1 MSTTANGFE
10 RGGPNGSG
18 PGDVNSSRPG
28 DGFRPGD
35 VNGSRPGGAN
45 GSRPGGADD
54 GAVAVIGLACR
65 LPGAA
70 GPEALWR
77 LLRSGGH
84 AIGEPPA
91 SRLRPEPGIAGH
103 IGGHLDQV
111 DGFDAA
117 FFGVSPR
124 EAAAMDPQQRLV
136 LELSWEVL
144 EDAGILPGSLDGVAA
159 GVFVGAI
166 ASDYAALVH
175 RGGEEAI
182 TRHTL
187 TGLNHAIL
195 ANRVSYAL
203 GLRGPSLT
211 VDTAQSSAL
220 VAVHLACES
229 VRRGE
234 SAIAI
239 AGGVHL
245 NLVRE
250 STLTAERFGGLSP
263 DARSFTFDARANG
276 YVRGEGAG
284 LVLLKPLARAVE
296 EGDTVYAVIRGSA
309 TNNDG
314 ATDGL
319 TVPNP
324 RAQEEVVRLALRR
337 AGIEPGAVQYVE
349 AHGTGTK
356 VGDPIEARALGAALG
371 AARPADRP
379 LIVGSVKTNIGHLEG
394 AAGIAGLLKTVL
406 SLRHREIPA
415 SLNFETP
422 NPAIDFDALNLRVA
436 TTPLPWPRPDA
447 PLVAGVSAF
456 GMGGTNC
463 HVILTEAS
471 TTSPGEPANS
481 TLVPSGTVPNGEVP
495 NETVPSGTVPGGTVP
510 NGTVP
515 SGTVAGGEVPRSV
528 RGIGGAEVARGEGGG
543 AEGDGQGTAPLPF
556 VVSGRDAAAL
566 REQAARLAETVA
578 GETPLPDLAFSLST
592 ARTAFEHRAVLVE
605 ADREGLEAAL
615 RALAA
620 GAPVPSTVHG
630 KITAGVGAS
639 EKETGASDPSR
650 ASGAKGANG
659 TNSAAS
665 AGGADASSA
674 SGTRRTNAADTTD
687 QAGGAH
693 AGKAGGGSAGGGR
706 RGGRTVFVFPGQGG
720 QWVGM
725 GRELARRSPVYAA
738 HLRAVA
744 DALEPHVDWSPADV
758 LGNRPGAASLDDVE
772 VVQPALFA
780 VMVALA
786 RLWETFG
793 VRPDAV
799 IGHSQGEIA
808 AAHVAGALSLEDAAA
823 LVVLRSQAIAAISG
837 RGGGMVS
844 LPLPVERVRA
854 RLSRWEGRLGIGAVN
869 GPSATVVSG
878 DGDALEELTALYE
891 AEDVPVRRVNIDYA
905 SHSPHVEAVR
915 DRLME
920 VLPGY
925 VTHPTEVAFYSTV
938 TGGLLDT
945 ADLDVGYWYRNLRRP
960 VEFDRAV
967 RAALAD
973 GHDVFVESGPHP
985 VLVVGLRQILDSA
998 GAGRDAV
1005 VTETLRRDQG
1015 DLGRFLRSAARLH
1028 VQGVPVD
1035 WTPALPRDA
1044 RRVPLPTYP
1053 FQRRPH
1059 WLNTAHGVPRA
1070 AAAPGRPERATTG
1083 ERDAEGRDEA
1093 GEGAMLEVA
1102 LAATAA
1108 VLGHAAPG
1116 AVGAERSFRD
1126 LGLDSLG
1133 AVELRDRLAD
1143 ATGLAV
1149 PATVTFDHP
1158 TPLAVARFLHA
1169 EASGRTADHG
1179 EPRTRATSG
1188 PYDEP
1193 VALVAMSGRWPG
1205 GADTPEELWDLVLSG
1220 ADAITDFPAN
1230 RGWDL
1235 DALYDPDSVRPG
1247 TSYTHTGGF
1256 LHDADRFD
1264 AEFFGIAPREAAVMD
1279 PQQRLL
1285 LESSWELLERAG
1297 IAPRSLHGTRTGVFV
1312 GAMPQEYGPR
1322 LHEMT
1327 EDAEGYA
1334 LTGTATSVVSGRIAY
1349 TFGFQGPAVSVDTA
1363 CSSSLVALHLAVRSL
1378 RAGES
1383 DLAIAG
1389 GVTVMSTPGMFTEFS
1404 RQRGLAPD
1412 GRCKPFAAA
1421 ADGTAWA
1428 EGVGLLLVERLSD
1441 ARRHGHPVL
1450 AVIRSTAVNQD
1461 GASNGLTAPNGPS
1474 QRRLIRDALAGAG
1487 LEPADVDV
1495 IEAHGTGTTLGDPI
1509 EAQAIIATYGQ
1520 DRPADR
1526 PLLLGSVKSN
1536 IGHAQAAAGVAGM
1549 IKLVHALR
1557 HGVVPKTLHVDEPS
1571 PHVDWSA
1578 GAVRLVTETI
1588 PWPDTGRPRRAALS
1602 SFGISGTNAHVIIEQ
1617 PSSGPGEE
1625 PPISAVSD
1633 PHGLRAVGASARVL
1647 PFVVSGRSAQG
1658 LRGQAGRLAAHLA
1671 AHPGLDAGDLAFSLA
1686 TTRAAL
1692 EHRAVVVGGPDD
1704 VRDGLRALAEGA
1716 PAPATVTGT
1725 AAEKPRVA
1733 FVFSGQ
1739 GSQYA
1744 GMTRELYDTYPAYAA
1759 ALDEITAHLDTH
1771 LDGHTEAPL
1780 IDVILNR
1787 RTEPGAVLAAA
1798 GGANPPPET
1807 GAGPNG
1813 RAADSAGNGPGDATL
1828 GGRTSG
1834 GNPPA
1839 EGVPGGNRPG
1849 GGLVDRTLYTQP
1861 ALFAVQT
1868 ALVRLLGAFGI
1879 TPDIVTGHSVGAI
1892 TAAHTA
1898 GILTLPDAARLIAT
1912 RAIALDTLTR
1922 PGAMAALQAQPAEVE
1937 QAISAH
1943 ELSGQVSLAALNAPA
1958 STVVSGDP
1966 DAIGTLTAHFA
1977 GQGRKTRRLT
1987 VSHAFHSHH
1996 LDPVL
2001 DDFQAAIADISATP
2015 PAITYVSDL
2024 TGTVL
2029 DEAPTAEYWARHLRN
2044 PVLFHQAVLT
2054 VQERT
2059 RATGDHTTHLEIG
2072 PDATLTP
2079 LIHQSLTSEDASAEI
2094 TAVPVLR
2101 RGRPDATTLL
2111 TAVATVHTHAAPA
2124 DWTPALPPAARAV
2137 DLPTYAFQRR
2147 RHWLDGRPPQSRPTA
2162 AGDDAVAR
2170 FWDAV
2175 GHGDADALAKTLG
2188 TDDPSVR
2195 DSLGVV
2201 LPALAAWRAGR
2212 DTRAAIDAW
2221 RYRVTW
2227 RPLSATTAPQ
2237 DRVPPAPGR
2246 WLVVMPDGTDP
2257 AADWARAIASAL
2269 AERGGEA
2276 VPLVLD
2282 AASTDRHVIASVLT
2296 GLTSHERLTADE
2308 PGTPEIRP
2316 DGEGLA
2322 GVLSLLSL
2330 DDGAHPRHPAVPRGA
2345 AADVTLIQALDDA
2358 GIGAPLWIATRG
2370 AVSIGPS
2377 DPASGPGQALAWG
2390 LAGVVAAEKPERW
2403 GGVLDLPATP
2413 AARVAGLAVEA
2424 FTGAHRETELAV
2436 RASGT
2441 HARRLVPAPLGD
2453 AGARPPWRP
2462 RGTVLVTGGTGALG
2476 ARLARRLAR
2485 RGADHLLLVS
2495 RRGLDAPGAA
2505 ALRDELTRLGSRVTV
2520 AACDVADGE
2529 ALAAVLAAIPGEFP
2543 LASVFH
2549 TSAVLDDALVDS
2561 LTAER
2566 MDGVHRVKA
2575 GGAFAL
2581 HELTRDLDLSAFVLF
2596 SSITGTM
2603 GTAGQGNYAPGN
2615 AVLDA
2620 LADHRRSLGLPAT
2633 SIAWGHWDGDGI
2645 AGPGAVRELR
2655 RGGLLPMDPELAL
2668 TALEEALDHG
2678 ETRLVVARVDWPA
2691 VAADRPLFSEIPEA
2705 RTAPDVQEE
2714 RGSDD
2719 APALLSRLAGAS
2731 EGERRQTVRRLVR
2744 AEVAA
2749 VLGHASAAAVD
2760 DQRGFRDQGFSSLSG
2775 VELRNRLSKATGIAL
2790 PSTLVF
2796 DHPSPA
2802 ALTDHLCAVLVPEPE
2817 SPPSAVLPTAA
2828 PRTASGADLS
2838 TASDD
2843 ELISFISDELGIS

>member
-1 MSTTANGFE
+1 MSSEATANGF
-10 RGGPNGSG
+10 
-18 PGDVNSSRPG
+18 
-28 DGFRPGD
+28 
-35 VNGSRPGGAN
+35 RPGGAN
-45 GSRPGGADD
+45 DSSTNDSSTGGSSTGGSSTGGSSTGGTDDLKPGGANGAKPGGTD
-54 GAVAVIGLACR
+54 GFGQGGADGEAVAVIGLACR
-65 LPGAA
+65 LPGA
-70 GPEALWR
+70 GDPEALWR
-77 LLRSGGH
+77 LLRSGEH
-84 AIGEPPA
+84 AIGEPSPA
-91 SRLRPEPGIAGH
+91 RLRPEPGIAGRRA
-103 IGGHLDQV
+103 GHLDQV
-111 DGFDAA
+111 DGFDAG

-175 RGGEEAI
+175 RGGEDAI
-182 TRHTL
+182 GRHTL
-187 TGLNHAIL
+187 TGLNHGIL

-234 SAIAI
+234 SEIAI
-239 AGGVHL
+239 AGGVQL
-245 NLVRE
+245 NLVHE
-250 STLTAERFGGLSP
+250 STVTAERFGGLSP
-263 DARSFTFDARANG
+263 DARSYAFDARANG

-284 LVLLKPLARAVE
+284 LVLLKPLARALGD
-296 EGDTVYAVIRGSA
+296 GDTVHAVIRGGA
-309 TNNDG
+309 VNNDG

-379 LIVGSVKTNIGHLEG
+379 LIVGSVKTNVGHLEG
-394 AAGIAGLLKTVL
+394 AAGIAGLLKAVL

-415 SLNFETP
+415 SLGFETP

-436 TTPLPWPRPDA
+436 ATALPWPRPDA
-447 PLVAGVSAF
+447 PLVAGVSSF

-463 HVILTEAS
+463 HVVLTEAPEAAFARPLAEAVNGAS
-471 TTSPGEPANS
+471 GNAVGDAAGEAGRGAS
-481 TLVPSGTVPNGEVP
+481 E
-495 NETVPSGTVPGGTVP
+495 EADGG
-510 NGTVP
+510 
-515 SGTVAGGEVPRSV
+515 
-528 RGIGGAEVARGEGGG
+528 
-543 AEGDGQGTAPLPF
+543 PLPF
-556 VVSGRDAAAL
+556 VVSGRDVGAL

-578 GETPLPDLAFSLST
+578 AGAPLPDLAFSLST
-592 ARTAFEHRAVLVE
+592 TRTAFEQRAVLVE
-605 ADREGLEAAL
+605 ADREALAAAL
-615 RALAA
+615 RALADGNPTPA
-620 GAPVPSTVHG
+620 TVQGRIPETASTTG
-630 KITAGVGAS
+630 RATGRTGTS
-639 EKETGASDPSR
+639 GRTGA
-650 ASGAKGANG
+650 
-659 TNSAAS
+659 
-665 AGGADASSA
+665 GGRADAVA
-674 SGTRRTNAADTTD
+674 RE
-687 QAGGAH
+687 
-693 AGKAGGGSAGGGR
+693 GGR
-706 RGGRTVFVFPGQGG
+706 AVFVFPGQGG

-725 GRELARRSPVYAA
+725 GRELAHRSPVYAE

-744 DALEPHVDWSPADV
+744 ESLEPHVDWAPADV
-758 LGNRPGAASLDDVE
+758 LWNRPGAASLDDVE

-786 RLWETFG
+786 RLWESSG
-793 VRPDAV
+793 VRPGAV

-844 LPLPVERVRA
+844 LPLPVDRVRD

-915 DRLME
+915 DRLLE

-925 VTHPTEVAFYSTV
+925 VTHQTDVAFYSTV
-938 TGGLLDT
+938 TGGLLDA

-985 VLVVGLRQILDSA
+985 ILVVGLRQILDDA
-998 GAGRDAV
+998 GAGRAAV

-1015 DLGRFLRSAARLH
+1015 GLGRFLRSAARLH
-1028 VQGVPVD
+1028 VHGVPVD
-1035 WTPALPRDA
+1035 WTRALPRDA
-1044 RRVPLPTYP
+1044 RRVPLPTYA
-1053 FQRRPH
+1053 FQRRPY
-1059 WLNTAHGVPRA
+1059 WLGTA
-1070 AAAPGRPERATTG
+1070 AAGAVASPRDESVRATDPQAG
-1083 ERDAEGRDEA
+1083 LHDAEPPVTAPAGVVAVNVPSPADGGEAEAA
-1093 GEGAMLEVA
+1093 GEAALLELA

-1108 VLGHAAPG
+1108 VLGHADPV
-1116 AVGAERSFRD
+1116 AVDAERSFRD

-1143 ATGLAV
+1143 VTGLAV

-1158 TPLAVARFLHA
+1158 TPLAIARYLHA
-1169 EASGRTADHG
+1169 EATGRTEDAG
-1179 EPRTRATSG
+1179 ESRTAATAWA
-1188 PYDEP
+1188 DEP
-1193 VALVAMSGRWPG
+1193 IALVAMSGRWPG
-1205 GADTPEELWDLVLSG
+1205 GADTPEELWDLVHAG
-1220 ADAITDFPAN
+1220 ADAVTGFPAN

-1235 DALYDPDSVRPG
+1235 EALYDPGSARPG
-1247 TSYTHTGGF
+1247 TSYTRSGGF

-1264 AEFFGIAPREAAVMD
+1264 AEFFGISPREAAVMD

-1322 LHEMT
+1322 LHEMG

-1334 LTGTATSVVSGRIAY
+1334 LTGTATSVVSGRVAY

-1363 CSSSLVALHLAVRSL
+1363 CSSSLVALHLAVQSL
-1378 RAGES
+1378 RGGES

-1412 GRCKPFAAA
+1412 GRCKPFAAT

-1441 ARRHGHPVL
+1441 ARRNGHPVL
-1450 AVIRSTAVNQD
+1450 AVIRGTAINQD

-1474 QRRLIRDALAGAG
+1474 QRRLVRDALAAAG

-1495 IEAHGTGTTLGDPI
+1495 VEAHGTGTTLGDPI
-1509 EAQAIIATYGQ
+1509 EAQAIIATYGR

-1557 HGVVPKTLHVDEPS
+1557 HGVVPKTLHIDEPS

-1578 GAVRLVTETI
+1578 GTVRLVTDTV
-1588 PWPDTGRPRRAALS
+1588 PWPETGRPRRAALS
-1602 SFGISGTNAHVIIEQ
+1602 SFGISGTNAHVIIE
-1617 PSSGPGEE
+1617 E
-1625 PPISAVSD
+1625 PPAPLATAEAS
-1633 PHGLRAVGASARVL
+1633 GETSARPL
-1647 PFVVSGRSAQG
+1647 PFVVSARSEQG
-1658 LRGQAGRLAAHLA
+1658 LRGQAGKLAAHLA
-1671 AHPGLDAGDLAFSLA
+1671 ARPDLDAGDLAFSLA
-1686 TTRAAL
+1686 TTRATL
-1692 EHRAVVVGGPDD
+1692 EHRAVIVGGPDAL
-1704 VRDGLRALAEGA
+1704 REGLRALAQGGTA
-1716 PAPATVTGT
+1716 PGTVTGT

-1744 GMTRELYDTYPAYAA
+1744 GMTRELYETYPAYAE
-1759 ALDEITAHLDTH
+1759 ALDEITAQLDTH
-1771 LDGHTEAPL
+1771 LTGHTTEPL
-1780 IDVILNR
+1780 IDAILH
-1787 RTEPGAVLAAA
+1787 
-1798 GGANPPPET
+1798 
-1807 GAGPNG
+1807 
-1813 RAADSAGNGPGDATL
+1813 SATPSGPGDTAPV
-1828 GGRTSG
+1828 
-1834 GNPPA
+1834 N
-1839 EGVPGGNRPG
+1839 
-1849 GGLVDRTLYTQP
+1849 RTLYTQP
-1861 ALFAVQT
+1861 ALFAIQT
-1868 ALVRLLGAFGI
+1868 ALTRLLGSFGI
-1879 TPDIVTGHSVGAI
+1879 NPDIVTGHSIGAI
-1892 TAAHTA
+1892 SAAHAA

-1912 RAIALDTLTR
+1912 RAVALNTLTR
-1922 PGAMAALQAQPAEVE
+1922 PGAMAAVQADRTEVE

-1943 ELSGQVSLAALNAPA
+1943 ELSGQVSIAALNAPA
-1958 STVVSGDP
+1958 SIVVSGDP

-1996 LDPVL
+1996 LDPAL
-2001 DDFQAAIADISATP
+2001 DGFQAAIADIGAAP

-2029 DEAPTAEYWARHLRN
+2029 DTAPTAEYWARHLRN
-2044 PVLFHQAVLT
+2044 PVLFHQAVQT
-2054 VQERT
+2054 VHEHT
-2059 RATGDHTTHLEIG
+2059 RATGGHTTYLEIG

-2079 LIHQSLTSEDASAEI
+2079 LVHQSLTGEDT

-2101 RGRPDATTLL
+2101 RDRPDAATLL

-2124 DWTPALPPAARAV
+2124 DWTPALSPGARAV

-2147 RHWLDGRPPQSRPTA
+2147 RHWLDARTPESGPKA
-2162 AGDDAVAR
+2162 EADAGAG

-2175 GHGDADALAKTLG
+2175 TRGDADALARTLG
-2188 TDDPSVR
+2188 TDDPGVR

-2201 LPALAAWRAGR
+2201 LPALATWRAGR
-2212 DTRAAIDAW
+2212 DTRAAIDGW

-2227 RPLSATTAPQ
+2227 RPLAAATT
-2237 DRVPPAPGR
+2237 PPAPGR
-2246 WLVVMPDGTDP
+2246 WLVVMPDSSEV
-2257 AADWARAIASAL
+2257 AAEWGRALATAL
-2269 AERGGEA
+2269 AEHGGEA

-2282 AASTDRHVIASVLT
+2282 AASADRRAVASVLT
-2296 GLTSHERLTADE
+2296 GLTSHDSLA
-2308 PGTPEIRP
+2308 GHGAGMSEIPP
-2316 DGEGLA
+2316 DGDGLA
-2322 GVLSLLSL
+2322 GVLSLSSL
-2330 DDGAHPRHPAVPRGA
+2330 DDGPHPRHPAVPRGA

-2358 GIGAPLWIATRG
+2358 GIRAPLWLATRG
-2370 AVSIGPS
+2370 AVSTGPS
-2377 DPASGPGQALAWG
+2377 DPAKPEQQGGPWQAVAWG

-2413 AARVAGLAVEA
+2413 EGRVARLAVEA
-2424 FTGAHRETELAV
+2424 FTGAHGETELAV

-2453 AGARPPWRP
+2453 APARPPWKP
-2462 RGTVLVTGGTGALG
+2462 RDTVLVTGGTGALG

-2495 RRGLDAPGAA
+2495 RRGPDAPGAA
-2505 ALRDELTRLGSRVTV
+2505 ALRDELAALGSQVTI
-2520 AACDVADGE
+2520 AACDVADRE
-2529 ALAAVLAAIPGEFP
+2529 ALAAVLAAIPEEFP

-2549 TSAVLDDALVDS
+2549 TSAVLDDALLDA
-2561 LTAER
+2561 LTPER

-2581 HELTRDLDLSAFVLF
+2581 HELTREMDLSAFVLF
-2596 SSITGTM
+2596 SSVTGTM

-2620 LADHRRSLGLPAT
+2620 LADHRRSLGLSAT

-2655 RGGLLPMDPELAL
+2655 RGGLLPMDPELAV

-2691 VAADRPLFSEIPEA
+2691 AGAGRPLFSEIPAA
-2705 RTAPDVQEE
+2705 RTAPVIQREQ
-2714 RGSDD
+2714 GSGD
-2719 APALLSRLAGAS
+2719 APALPGRLAGAS
-2731 EGERRQTVRRLVR
+2731 EGERRQMVRKLVR

-2749 VLGHASAAAVD
+2749 VLGYASAATVD

-2775 VELRNRLSKATGIAL
+2775 VELRNRLTRATGVAL

-2796 DHPSPA
+2796 DHPTPA
-2802 ALTDHLCAVLVPEPE
+2802 ALTDHLNAVLAPEPE
-2817 SPPSAVLPTAA
+2817 SPLDAVLAKIDELEALLSGPAVRAA
-2828 PRTASGADLS
+2828 DQEAASARLRLLLHAPGAEAGSGTDAPPGSPGHDGGAPPRTAAGADLS
-2838 TASDD
+2838 MASDD